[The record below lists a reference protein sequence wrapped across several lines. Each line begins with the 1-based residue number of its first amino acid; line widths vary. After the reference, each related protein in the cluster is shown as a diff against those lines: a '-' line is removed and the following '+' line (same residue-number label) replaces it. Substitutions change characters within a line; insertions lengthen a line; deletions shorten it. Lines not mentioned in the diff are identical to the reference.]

1 MKKIVCAGLE
11 HLGAGERHERHERA
25 TWILHSSDANA
36 TRFQNPL
43 LGDAQA
49 TGDYLDRE

>member
-1 MKKIVCAGLE
+1 MERGPGLE
-11 HLGAGERHERHERA
+11 HRGAGEWHERA